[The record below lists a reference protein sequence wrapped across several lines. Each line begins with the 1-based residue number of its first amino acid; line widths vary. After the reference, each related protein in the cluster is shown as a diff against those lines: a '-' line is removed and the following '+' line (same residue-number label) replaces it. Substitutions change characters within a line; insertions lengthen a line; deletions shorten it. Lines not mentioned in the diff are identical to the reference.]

1 MKNKILS
8 LLLKSCFISMLFSPT
23 ILLAECEEMKMNP
36 YGQYFEDGYGF
47 VAIEAAM
54 LEEKNEH
61 GLNDMIMI
69 MSGFEAY
76 EVGIDDKAILYRA
89 IPSGKGFEL
98 VTTVG
103 GKDFTRFVSKNRWG
117 SWQDFVVNL
126 SGKDINLSSNE
137 KMAKQIRPLH
147 LRTAFNQPQKESEK
161 YEVNPYGIALSNSEG
176 DIKVSIAIFSKENNN
191 GQKDALIMVEGRTA
205 YAEGIDGKVLKYM
218 GIPGSDRG
226 TEYQYSKGE
235 KNITRMI
242 RKFQWGGSAWSIFLD
257 GKNHDLYV
265 VSNESSNIR
274 PQHLL
279 TAYKDSIK

>member
-1 MKNKILS
+1 
-8 LLLKSCFISMLFSPT
+8 MLFSPT
-23 ILLAECEEMKMNP
+23 VVLAESEEMKMNP
-36 YGQYFEDGYGF
+36 YGQYFEDAYGF

-76 EVGIDDKAILYRA
+76 EAGIDDQAILYRA

-137 KMAKQIRPLH
+137 NMAKQIRPLH
-147 LRTAFNQPQKESEK
+147 LRTALNQLQKESKK
-161 YEVNPYGIALSNSEG
+161 YEVNPYGIALSNSKG
-176 DIKVSIAIFSKENNN
+176 DIKVSVAIFSQENNN
-191 GQKDALIMVEGRTA
+191 DQKDALIMVEGRTA
-205 YAEGIDGKVLKYM
+205 YAEGIDGKVIKYT
-218 GIPGSDRG
+218 GTPASFRG

-242 RKFQWGGSAWSIFLD
+242 RKYVWGGSTWSIYLD
-257 GKNHDLYV
+257 GKNHDLHV
-265 VSNESSNIR
+265 VANESLNIR